1 MRIICRYIDT
11 EPYDYNN
18 ETYRLKAE
26 MKAITGSDALFDKI
40 LEEAKNRTH
49 RIEWIFSDA
58 MKLLKKDESP
68 DEIMQKLRRS
78 QA

>member
-1 MRIICRYIDT
+1 MRIICRDIDT

-26 MKAITGSDALFDKI
+26 MQSITGSNDLFDKI
-40 LEEAKNRTH
+40 LDEARGWTN

-58 MKLLKKDESP
+58 IKLLKKGDRP
-68 DEIMQKLRRS
+68 HEIIQKLRRS
-78 QA
+78 RT

>member
-1 MRIICRYIDT
+1 MSILSRPF

-26 MKAITGSDALFDKI
+26 MKAITGSDVLFDNI

-58 MKLLKKDESP
+58 IELLKKGENS

-78 QA
+78 RP